1 MSASRLIRIALSK
14 KNATQKELA
23 DILGVSHQAIRN
35 KLYRDN
41 MLFNDVEKMLD
52 LLGYDIC
59 IIDKETKK
67 PLL

>member
-1 MSASRLIRIALSK
+1 MSAARLIRIALSE
-14 KNATQKELA
+14 KNVSQRELA

-41 MLFNDVEKMLD
+41 MLFNDVEKILD
-52 LLGYDIC
+52 LLGYNVC

>member
-1 MSASRLIRIALSK
+1 MSAARLIRIALSE
-14 KNATQKELA
+14 KNVSQRELA

-41 MLFNDVEKMLD
+41 MLFNDVEKTLD
-52 LLGYDIC
+52 LLGYKIC
-59 IIDKETKK
+59 IIDKKTKK

>member
-1 MSASRLIRIALSK
+1 MRAARLIRIALSE
-14 KNATQKELA
+14 KNVSQRELA

-41 MLFNDVEKMLD
+41 MLFNDVEKTLD
-52 LLGYDIC
+52 LLGYKIC
-59 IIDKETKK
+59 IIDKKTKK

>member
-1 MSASRLIRIALSK
+1 MSASALIKKALTE
-14 KNATQKELA
+14 KNTTQKELA

-41 MLFNDVEKMLD
+41 MLFNDVEKTLNR
-52 LLGYDIC
+52 LGYEIV

-67 PLL
+67 PLI